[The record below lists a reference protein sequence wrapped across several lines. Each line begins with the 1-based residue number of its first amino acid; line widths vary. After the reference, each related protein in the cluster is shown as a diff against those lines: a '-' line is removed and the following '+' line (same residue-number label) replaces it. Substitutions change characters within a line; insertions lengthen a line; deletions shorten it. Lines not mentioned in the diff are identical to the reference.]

1 LNEESKMNDLHSFYQ
16 TDDAAY
22 GDAMAY
28 FDDPVGIPEGYY
40 LDDDDAY
47 ASAMSY
53 FDDAVD

>member
-1 LNEESKMNDLHSFYQ
+1 MNDLHSFYQ

-53 FDDAVD
+53 FDDPVD